1 MKMLFW
7 IAALATGLLMTAARA
22 KAHYEVMTRND
33 IFFAEHDGVKL
44 LGDFYAPKGLD
55 KVPVLVAVHGGGWQV
70 GNRKFYSNWG
80 PYLAKNGYAVF
91 AIEYRLMKPDVKTYP
106 GAVYDTKAAVQ
117 YVRAKA
123 GELGIDPERIGMVGD
138 SAGAHLSA
146 LVALAGEEPAF
157 SGEYRS
163 DPHASVSAKVK
174 AVVGFYG
181 VYDMLAQWE
190 HDLLARPRDNI
201 SEKFL
206 GAAPY
211 TNRRIFFEA
220 SPISYA
226 TVDRNLT
233 RFLLIHGDHDDI
245 VDPGTQSMPFLAAL
259 KQAGFFVRTVVIP
272 GAGHF
277 FVTDPVEDTSFS
289 GFAGPRVV
297 RFVAALFGIDI
308 AETASADIPT
318 ARKQPRQFKTV
329 IGSKS
334 AETKTPPAKKDKSP
348 GTSRSKPESKWV
360 SLVRARK
367 RRAQRRRGQTARQE
381 TP

>member
-1 MKMLFW
+1 MNMLLL
-7 IAALATGLLMTAARA
+7 ITVLATGLLMPGGTAHADF
-22 KAHYEVMTRND
+22 EVMTRND
-33 IFFAEHDGVKL
+33 IVFAEHDGVKL
-44 LGDFYAPKGLD
+44 LGDLYAPKGVD
-55 KVPVLVAVHGGGWQV
+55 KAPVLVAVHGGGWQV

-80 PYLAKNGYAVF
+80 PYLARNGYAVF

-123 GELGIDPERIGMVGD
+123 GELGIDPERIGLVGD

-157 SGEYRS
+157 SSEYRS
-163 DPHASVSAKVK
+163 DPQATVSAKVK

-211 TNRRIFFEA
+211 TNRRVFFEA
-220 SPISYA
+220 SPISYT
-226 TVDRNLT
+226 TVDRNST

-245 VDPGTQSMPFLAAL
+245 VDPATQSTAFLAAL
-259 KQAGFFVRTVVIP
+259 KRAGFFARTVVIP

-277 FVTDPVEDTSFS
+277 FVTDPVDDTSFG
-289 GFAGPRVV
+289 GFAGPKVV
-297 RFVAALFGIDI
+297 RFLQDVL
-308 AETASADIPT
+308 
-318 ARKQPRQFKTV
+318 
-329 IGSKS
+329 
-334 AETKTPPAKKDKSP
+334 
-348 GTSRSKPESKWV
+348 
-360 SLVRARK
+360 
-367 RRAQRRRGQTARQE
+367 
-381 TP
+381 

>member
-1 MKMLFW
+1 MNMLFW
-7 IAALATGLLMTAARA
+7 IAALATGLLMPAARA
-22 KAHYEVMTRND
+22 KADYEVMTRND

-55 KVPVLVAVHGGGWQV
+55 KAPVLVAVHGGGWQV

-157 SGEYRS
+157 SSEYRS

-174 AVVGFYG
+174 TVVGFYG

-245 VDPGTQSMPFLAAL
+245 VDPSTQSMAFLAAL
-259 KQAGFFVRTVVIP
+259 KQAGFLVRTVVIP

-277 FVTDPVEDTSFS
+277 FVTDPVDDTSFN
-289 GFAGPRVV
+289 GFAGPKVV
-297 RFVAALFGIDI
+297 RFL
-308 AETASADIPT
+308 
-318 ARKQPRQFKTV
+318 
-329 IGSKS
+329 
-334 AETKTPPAKKDKSP
+334 KD
-348 GTSRSKPESKWV
+348 V
-360 SLVRARK
+360 L
-367 RRAQRRRGQTARQE
+367 
-381 TP
+381 

>member
-1 MKMLFW
+1 MNKLFW
-7 IAALATGLLMTAARA
+7 IAALATWLLMAAARA
-22 KAHYEVMTRND
+22 KADYEVMTRND

-55 KVPVLVAVHGGGWQV
+55 KAPVLVAVHGGGWQV

-138 SAGAHLSA
+138 TAGAHLSA

-157 SGEYRS
+157 SNEYRS

-174 AVVGFYG
+174 TVVGFYG

-233 RFLLIHGDHDDI
+233 RFLLIHGDRDDI
-245 VDPGTQSMPFLAAL
+245 VDPSTQSMAFLSAL
-259 KQAGFFVRTVVIP
+259 KQAGFLVRTVVIP

-277 FVTDPVEDTSFS
+277 FVTDPVDDTSFN
-289 GFAGPRVV
+289 GFAGPKVV
-297 RFVAALFGIDI
+297 RFL
-308 AETASADIPT
+308 
-318 ARKQPRQFKTV
+318 
-329 IGSKS
+329 
-334 AETKTPPAKKDKSP
+334 KD
-348 GTSRSKPESKWV
+348 V
-360 SLVRARK
+360 L
-367 RRAQRRRGQTARQE
+367 
-381 TP
+381 

>member
-1 MKMLFW
+1 MNMLFL
-7 IAALATGLLMTAARA
+7 ITVLAMGLLMPVGTAQADF
-22 KAHYEVMTRND
+22 EVMTRND
-33 IFFAEHDGVKL
+33 IVFAEHDGVKL
-44 LGDFYAPKGLD
+44 LGDLYAPKGVD
-55 KVPVLVAVHGGGWQV
+55 KAPVLVAVHGGGWQV

-80 PYLAKNGYAVF
+80 PYLARNGYAVF

-123 GELGIDPERIGMVGD
+123 GELGIDPERIGLVGD

-157 SGEYRS
+157 SSEYRS
-163 DPHASVSAKVK
+163 DPQATVSAKVK

-181 VYDMLAQWE
+181 VYDMVAQWE
-190 HDLLARPRDNI
+190 HDLPARPRDNI

-220 SPISYA
+220 SPISYTTA
-226 TVDRNLT
+226 DKNST

-245 VDPGTQSMPFLAAL
+245 VDPATQSTAFLTAL
-259 KQAGFFVRTVVIP
+259 KRAGFFARTIVIP

-277 FVTDPVEDTSFS
+277 FVTDPVNDTSFG
-289 GFAGPRVV
+289 GFAGPKVV
-297 RFVAALFGIDI
+297 RFLQDVL
-308 AETASADIPT
+308 
-318 ARKQPRQFKTV
+318 
-329 IGSKS
+329 
-334 AETKTPPAKKDKSP
+334 
-348 GTSRSKPESKWV
+348 
-360 SLVRARK
+360 
-367 RRAQRRRGQTARQE
+367 
-381 TP
+381 